1 MSKVGKIEKPEETTQ
16 AVSVP
21 VSIPLSTKMLDRIKA
36 IDEEF
41 QKIQTQLNGQLQL
54 MLECYTEALELTPNQ
69 YWTLSEDKK
78 SILIHEKIAA

>member
-1 MSKVGKIEKPEETTQ
+1 MGSSLIKKVEPQPNTEPTI
-16 AVSVP
+16 
-21 VSIPLSTKMLDRIKA
+21 IPLSGGMIGKIKA

-69 YWTLSEDKK
+69 YWTLSADKK
-78 SILIHEKIAA
+78 SILIHEKIAG